1 MDTGTRRHAQPL
13 ALAVLGTLVV
23 LNDSSTV
30 LGIHPV
36 GFSARRAGALL
47 TTVPSHPCIFSWDL
61 GRQRKK
67 GSGRVSTLRPR
78 TAPARF
84 FRWLTK
90 GRLEDMLSQSPT
102 SRDAEKDNINIKT
115 KDSDSEKPV
124 EEAKTSQD
132 AGATKWKVL
141 GA

>member
-67 GSGRVSTLRPR
+67 GSGRVSTSPEITPAPSEALLRR
-78 TAPARF
+78 GA
-84 FRWLTK
+84 
-90 GRLEDMLSQSPT
+90 GGYRLAL
-102 SRDAEKDNINIKT
+102 
-115 KDSDSEKPV
+115 
-124 EEAKTSQD
+124 
-132 AGATKWKVL
+132 W
-141 GA
+141 